1 MNAEDHTGANAGQIA
16 SIEAGA
22 ARAAI
27 DINMEVDDNS
37 DKTTFDPN
45 EELKDYNEDD
55 EDPVPVLNKNKN
67 GKEAVSSEG
76 KEMKITALRE
86 KLAQNGYALR

>member
-1 MNAEDHTGANAGQIA
+1 MNTEDNTGANAGQIA

-37 DKTTFDPN
+37 DNTPFDPN
-45 EELKDYNEDD
+45 EELKDYNADD
-55 EDPVPVLNKNKN
+55 EDPVPVLDKNKN
-67 GKEAVSSEG
+67 GKEAVNSED
-76 KEMKITALRE
+76 KDIYRQILTLNSIF
-86 KLAQNGYALR
+86 L